1 MLKNL
6 QIHPQFCEV
15 RMQKITGSDAPCER
29 IKHASRN
36 GKHFTRKKYSHIKV
50 LILDG
55 NTFLPV

>member
-29 IKHASRN
+29 IKHASWQALRAEE
-36 GKHFTRKKYSHIKV
+36 V
-50 LILDG
+50 
-55 NTFLPV
+55 